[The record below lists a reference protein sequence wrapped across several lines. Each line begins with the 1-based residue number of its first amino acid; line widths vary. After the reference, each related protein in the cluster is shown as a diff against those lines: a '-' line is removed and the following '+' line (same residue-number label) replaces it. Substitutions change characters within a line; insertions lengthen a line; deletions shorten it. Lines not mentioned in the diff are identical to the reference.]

1 MSETAL
7 MDGMPGSD
15 SIESP
20 EGVDLNFGLGEE
32 VEAVA
37 PETESEAEVETEAVE
52 ETAEV
57 EEEVE
62 AEAAPAEA
70 EQAEPDDEAPEE
82 AESALTEGAEEVQNA
97 EPEPEERPKQRRK
110 QPMVPKSRLDE
121 VLAKQ
126 KALQKQLDA
135 LKASQ
140 PEAEAAPD
148 EYDFDA
154 KELEYQQ
161 FVLDGE
167 SQKAMAL
174 RKEIRAAE
182 KAQIEFDMTQKMAT
196 TNSNSHVATAL
207 QQAAAAVEADFPVF
221 DRSSDQFN
229 EEYTNEVVELRD
241 AFITKGHNAV
251 EALSKAVRFVVKSY
265 DLDSALETAPNP
277 DVAVKK
283 KSTISKKI
291 KAANAQP
298 PVLEGEGTRTRDTV
312 PIDVM
317 RMSEDE
323 FNALPEATLKRL
335 RGDIV

>member
-7 MDGMPGSD
+7 MDGMPGAD
-15 SIESP
+15 SMESP

-32 VEAVA
+32 VEAVT
-37 PETESEAEVETEAVE
+37 PETESETEVEVQS
-52 ETAEV
+52 

-62 AEAAPAEA
+62 AEPATAEVEEAESDEEPPAETESA
-70 EQAEPDDEAPEE
+70 LAEAPEE
-82 AESALTEGAEEVQNA
+82 VEAVQ
-97 EPEPEERPKQRRK
+97 PEPEERPKQRRK

-140 PEAEAAPD
+140 PEVETAPE

-167 SQKAMAL
+167 SQKAIAL

-182 KAQIEFDMTQKMAT
+182 KAQIQFDMTQKMAA

-207 QQAAAAVEADFPVF
+207 QQAAAAVEAEFPVF
-221 DRSSDQFN
+221 DRSSETFN

-241 AFITKGHNAV
+241 AFMTKGDNAV

-277 DVAVKK
+277 DLEIKK
-283 KSTISKKI
+283 KAAISKKI
-291 KAANAQP
+291 QAANAQP
-298 PVLEGEGTRTRDTV
+298 PVLEGEGTRTRETV

-323 FNALPEATLKRL
+323 FNALPDATLKRL

>member
-7 MDGMPGSD
+7 MDGMPGAD
-15 SIESP
+15 SMESP

-32 VEAVA
+32 VEAVT
-37 PETESEAEVETEAVE
+37 PETESEPEVEVQS
-52 ETAEV
+52 

-62 AEAAPAEA
+62 AEPATAEVEEAESDEEAPAETESA
-70 EQAEPDDEAPEE
+70 LAEAPEE
-82 AESALTEGAEEVQNA
+82 VEAVQ
-97 EPEPEERPKQRRK
+97 PEPKERPKQRSK

-140 PEAEAAPD
+140 PEVETAPE

-174 RKEIRAAE
+174 RKDIRAAE
-182 KAQIEFDMTQKMAT
+182 KAQIQFDMTQKMAA

-207 QQAAAAVEADFPVF
+207 QQAAAAVEAEFPVF
-221 DRSSDQFN
+221 DRTSDTFN

-241 AFITKGHNAV
+241 AFMTKGDNAV

-277 DVAVKK
+277 DLEIKK
-283 KSTISKKI
+283 KAAISKKI
-291 KAANAQP
+291 QAANAQP